1 MWRPKLEE
9 NVYSEDIYSQII
21 DWSAYDDYDD
31 SESDSD
37 IETESD
43 DENNN
48 FKKKYKIKKYKI
60 RAFGVTDNGNSI
72 CININDFTPYF
83 FFKIPQNW
91 GNKELRL
98 YIQRLK
104 TGLNNYCKD
113 SLIEFRIVYKK
124 DFYGFTNNTE
134 YKYAQLVF
142 KNINGFYA
150 YKKELSKNIKI
161 PKLRGQTFN
170 FEKSL
175 YETGITP
182 FLRFFH
188 IKDIFPSG
196 WVKLPHG
203 KYIQCR
209 PKISRCQI
217 DININWKDIISIDK
231 NKITPMLIASFDIEC
246 TSKDGSF
253 PTAKRE
259 SDKIIQIGTTVHR
272 YGEKEC
278 FLKHIVTLKEC
289 GNIDD
294 KDTIVES
301 YNTEK
306 EVLLA
311 WAKFIN
317 DLDPDIITGYNIW
330 GFDMSYIYDRITC
343 IFNNGNGNYSEIFLN
358 KISRLN
364 DKTAKI
370 KEKELSSSA
379 LGNNFL
385 KWIDIEGVVQ
395 IDLLKLIQKDHN
407 LDSYKLNNVSKVF
420 MGMQKVD
427 LSPKQLFSNYKSGT
441 KEEIKEIAVYC
452 IMDCELCNQ
461 LIMKLEVITNNIG
474 MANVCIVP
482 LSYLF
487 LRGQGIKIYS
497 LVSKQ
502 CRKENFL
509 IKNLNIE
516 DIDKSSYEGA
526 IVFDPKPGV
535 YFKPIAVMDYA
546 SLYPSSMI
554 AENISHDSIVKIE
567 EYDNNDKLI
576 SKKGLNKYD
585 NLEEYNYNNIKYDVY
600 KIEKFKVKDKI
611 KEESRKVGY
620 KICRYAEKKNGEKSL
635 LPRVLIHLLNARKET
650 KKKMKY
656 KTLKDKNNNIY
667 IGLLKEDENKYIV
680 NNIENKKKYEINKDD
695 ILDINDT
702 YNEFEVKV
710 LDGLQLAY
718 KVTCNSLYGQVGA
731 STSPICLKELA
742 ASTTATGRNMVIIAR
757 DLTLEHFKGSELVYG
772 DTDSVFIDF
781 TGYINKDRE
790 IKLKDKD
797 LLKETIKVGEEAGEF
812 ITSKLKKPQV
822 LEYEKVFYPFCI
834 FSKKRYVGNKYE
846 FDCNNFKQT
855 SMGIV
860 LKRRDNAQIVK
871 RIYGKII
878 DILLNEKNIDKTKK
892 YYKDEICNLLKG
904 NVDINELIISKS
916 LRSDYSNPTQ
926 IAHKVLADRMG
937 ERDPGNKPI
946 ANDRIPYCYIDVNNI
961 KCELCDELISEKSC
975 KCIICMKLYCKNHLH
990 NHKSKCK
997 KLCRFCKEPNNLKQ
1011 CHTCNA
1017 WYCDHK
1023 DKSCYK
1029 KHNIRNDK
1037 FKREFNDK
1045 CKKPLTN
1052 KLLQGDIIEEP
1063 EYIKSK
1069 KLKIDY
1075 RYYFDH
1081 QLVTPIMQIF
1091 ELIMDNPKSL
1101 TDSII
1106 RKDNNRLVGSQEITK
1121 WFKKI

>member
-1 MWRPKLEE
+1 M
-9 NVYSEDIYSQII
+9 DHFQ
-21 DWSAYDDYDD
+21 
-31 SESDSD
+31 
-37 IETESD
+37 
-43 DENNN
+43 
-48 FKKKYKIKKYKI
+48 
-60 RAFGVTDNGNSI
+60 
-72 CININDFTPYF
+72 
-83 FFKIPQNW
+83 Q
-91 GNKELRL
+91 
-98 YIQRLK
+98 Q
-104 TGLNNYCKD
+104 
-113 SLIEFRIVYKK
+113 
-124 DFYGFTNNTE
+124 
-134 YKYAQLVF
+134 
-142 KNINGFYA
+142 
-150 YKKELSKNIKI
+150 
-161 PKLRGQTFN
+161 
-170 FEKSL
+170 
-175 YETGITP
+175 
-182 FLRFFH
+182 
-188 IKDIFPSG
+188 
-196 WVKLPHG
+196 
-203 KYIQCR
+203 
-209 PKISRCQI
+209 
-217 DININWKDIISIDK
+217 
-231 NKITPMLIASFDIEC
+231 
-246 TSKDGSF
+246 
-253 PTAKRE
+253 KRE

-680 NNIENKKKYEINKDD
+680 NNIENKKK
-695 ILDINDT
+695 L
-702 YNEFEVKV
+702 
-710 LDGLQLAY
+710 
-718 KVTCNSLYGQVGA
+718 
-731 STSPICLKELA
+731 
-742 ASTTATGRNMVIIAR
+742 
-757 DLTLEHFKGSELVYG
+757 
-772 DTDSVFIDF
+772 
-781 TGYINKDRE
+781 
-790 IKLKDKD
+790 
-797 LLKETIKVGEEAGEF
+797 
-812 ITSKLKKPQV
+812 
-822 LEYEKVFYPFCI
+822 
-834 FSKKRYVGNKYE
+834 
-846 FDCNNFKQT
+846 
-855 SMGIV
+855 
-860 LKRRDNAQIVK
+860 
-871 RIYGKII
+871 
-878 DILLNEKNIDKTKK
+878 
-892 YYKDEICNLLKG
+892 
-904 NVDINELIISKS
+904 
-916 LRSDYSNPTQ
+916 
-926 IAHKVLADRMG
+926 
-937 ERDPGNKPI
+937 
-946 ANDRIPYCYIDVNNI
+946 
-961 KCELCDELISEKSC
+961 
-975 KCIICMKLYCKNHLH
+975 
-990 NHKSKCK
+990 
-997 KLCRFCKEPNNLKQ
+997 
-1011 CHTCNA
+1011 
-1017 WYCDHK
+1017 
-1023 DKSCYK
+1023 
-1029 KHNIRNDK
+1029 
-1037 FKREFNDK
+1037 
-1045 CKKPLTN
+1045 
-1052 KLLQGDIIEEP
+1052 
-1063 EYIKSK
+1063 
-1069 KLKIDY
+1069 
-1075 RYYFDH
+1075 
-1081 QLVTPIMQIF
+1081 
-1091 ELIMDNPKSL
+1091 
-1101 TDSII
+1101 
-1106 RKDNNRLVGSQEITK
+1106 
-1121 WFKKI
+1121 